1 MSSRLV
7 FLQDIITSYH
17 IQSDVPDDS
26 LKYYYGPFSI
36 HDKAMGGF
44 ALVNVGES
52 TLTVSFIDYKG
63 N

>member
-1 MSSRLV
+1 M
-7 FLQDIITSYH
+7 IISYH
-17 IQSDVPDDS
+17 MQSDVPDDS

>member
-1 MSSRLV
+1 M
-7 FLQDIITSYH
+7 IISYH
-17 IQSDVPDDS
+17 MQSDVPDDS

-36 HDKAMGGF
+36 LHDKAMGGF